1 MAAGLRRGR
10 VGTFGFAYA
19 NRLSYAFEDPVAVEL
34 LAGIASVAEDAGAGL
49 ALLPGSATP
58 KSRVAALTGAV
69 IDGLIVNSL
78 AADDPLLV
86 TAIARRLPLAVI
98 DQPDPEQLAAL
109 GAPASPWIEIDDRVV
124 AAAIAEHVISLGHR
138 RLGVVSFGLHR
149 RPRRGLVD
157 QRAQAAATYAVTR
170 RRLAGYR
177 DAALRADLD
186 WNQVPVVQGTDST
199 VAEGEAAAATALAA
213 QPRPTA
219 LLCLSDRLA
228 EGALRTAARLGL
240 SVPADL
246 SVAGFDDAPHAAGL
260 NLTTV
265 RQPHRRKGALA
276 ARALLGVLDG
286 SPAEDPQSAP
296 GRARRPRLHRA
307 ADPTV
312 VSAVDPGDERPPLS
326 ALLSQV
332 FVAFT
337 IECDNEFEH
346 QMPHRTTRHGSTPGA
361 TDTPWLISMAM
372 WAHCLRHVPE
382 DGIAAGDLARR
393 ARLSRHSAQLIL
405 KRMSRR
411 SWGYLEISPVGRRP
425 SAAPA
430 RGPRVVRLTP
440 AGRRAQ
446 RMWEPLAEAIT
457 ARWGTRFGEDNVAG
471 LRSALAALAAELGVG
486 APDFVPITELAGDM
500 RAGAATA
507 RAPSASSRDVSL
519 PALLS
524 KPLVAFAGELE
535 RTTGLSPVLSANVVR
550 VLGDE
555 GVPAPR
561 LSALTGIAD
570 MGIENSLSA
579 LARRGYVEVGRD
591 PARGPDQAGPAH
603 GPRASGCA
611 RRISRASRRSRGS
624 GRRAAAGRACARCGP
639 PWRAW
644 SAAVPRRDS
653 PLFVGLA
660 PYPDGWRAEIAPRQT
675 LPHYPFVSH
684 RGGFP
689 DGS

>member
-1 MAAGLRRGR
+1 M
-10 VGTFGFAYA
+10 
-19 NRLSYAFEDPVAVEL
+19 
-34 LAGIASVAEDAGAGL
+34 
-49 ALLPGSATP
+49 
-58 KSRVAALTGAV
+58 
-69 IDGLIVNSL
+69 
-78 AADDPLLV
+78 
-86 TAIARRLPLAVI
+86 
-98 DQPDPEQLAAL
+98 
-109 GAPASPWIEIDDRVV
+109 
-124 AAAIAEHVISLGHR
+124 
-138 RLGVVSFGLHR
+138 
-149 RPRRGLVD
+149 
-157 QRAQAAATYAVTR
+157 
-170 RRLAGYR
+170 
-177 DAALRADLD
+177 
-186 WNQVPVVQGTDST
+186 
-199 VAEGEAAAATALAA
+199 
-213 QPRPTA
+213 
-219 LLCLSDRLA
+219 
-228 EGALRTAARLGL
+228 
-240 SVPADL
+240 
-246 SVAGFDDAPHAAGL
+246 
-260 NLTTV
+260 
-265 RQPHRRKGALA
+265 
-276 ARALLGVLDG
+276 
-286 SPAEDPQSAP
+286 
-296 GRARRPRLHRA
+296 
-307 ADPTV
+307 
-312 VSAVDPGDERPPLS
+312 SAVDPGDERPPLS

-382 DGIAAGDLARR
+382 DGIAAGELARR

-411 SWGYLEISPVGRRP
+411 SWGYLEISPVEPPAGGGPGPR
-425 SAAPA
+425 SA
-430 RGPRVVRLTP
+430 RVVRLTP

-446 RMWEPLAEAIT
+446 RIWEPLAEAIT

-471 LRSALAALAAELGVG
+471 LRSALAALVAELGVG

-500 RAGAATA
+500 RAGVATA

-524 KPLVAFAGELE
+524 KPLVAFAVELE

-579 LARRGYVEVGRD
+579 LARHGYVEVGRD
-591 PARGPDQAGPAH
+591 PAGGRTRLARLTARGL
-603 GPRASGCA
+603 RA
-611 RRISRASRRSRGS
+611 
-624 GRRAAAGRACARCGP
+624 RAAYFEGVAEVERQWEARCGRQSV
-639 PWRAW
+639 RAVR
-644 SAAVPRRDS
+644 AAVEGLVGGGTPSDS
-653 PLFVGLA
+653 LLFAGLA

>member
-1 MAAGLRRGR
+1 MVGSAAITTVMPSTSTAWTRHKAATAVRVRRRTSVRPVRGTSAGAFFNDEVFFNVEVSFPTVADANPRRPTLNDLAAELGVSAKTVSNAYRHPEQLSERLRERVLATAARVGFAGPDPVAAGLRRGR

-34 LAGIASVAEDAGAGL
+34 LAGIASVAEDAGVGL

-109 GAPASPWIEIDDRVV
+109 GAPASPWIGIDDRVV

-260 NLTTV
+260 NLTTA

-286 SPAEDPQSAP
+286 SPAEDPQTLPAE
-296 GRARRPRLHRA
+296 L
-307 ADPTV
+307 V
-312 VSAVDPGDERPPLS
+312 V
-326 ALLSQV
+326 
-332 FVAFT
+332 
-337 IECDNEFEH
+337 
-346 QMPHRTTRHGSTPGA
+346 
-361 TDTPWLISMAM
+361 
-372 WAHCLRHVPE
+372 
-382 DGIAAGDLARR
+382 
-393 ARLSRHSAQLIL
+393 
-405 KRMSRR
+405 RR
-411 SWGYLEISPVGRRP
+411 S
-425 SAAPA
+425 
-430 RGPRVVRLTP
+430 T
-440 AGRRAQ
+440 
-446 RMWEPLAEAIT
+446 
-457 ARWGTRFGEDNVAG
+457 
-471 LRSALAALAAELGVG
+471 
-486 APDFVPITELAGDM
+486 
-500 RAGAATA
+500 
-507 RAPSASSRDVSL
+507 
-519 PALLS
+519 
-524 KPLVAFAGELE
+524 
-535 RTTGLSPVLSANVVR
+535 
-550 VLGDE
+550 
-555 GVPAPR
+555 
-561 LSALTGIAD
+561 
-570 MGIENSLSA
+570 
-579 LARRGYVEVGRD
+579 
-591 PARGPDQAGPAH
+591 
-603 GPRASGCA
+603 
-611 RRISRASRRSRGS
+611 
-624 GRRAAAGRACARCGP
+624 GP
-639 PWRAW
+639 PTR
-644 SAAVPRRDS
+644 P
-653 PLFVGLA
+653 
-660 PYPDGWRAEIAPRQT
+660 T
-675 LPHYPFVSH
+675 
-684 RGGFP
+684 
-689 DGS
+689 